1 MRSQSAVHGHYL
13 PNALPI
19 RVVERAVPD
28 TLMTISKSTCDRR
41 ARYVIALSAIV
52 ALVACNSPAGP
63 PTAAG
68 ISAVSGN
75 EQFAAP
81 GTPVANPLVVLVV
94 DDGGNPFPNA
104 PVHWT
109 ITGGGGTLA
118 DTTSTSDASGHSSMH
133 YTAGQ
138 TAGVATVSAMVN
150 TFWTT
155 SFNIHVVASTTSIV
169 K

>member
-1 MRSQSAVHGHYL
+1 M
-13 PNALPI
+13 N
-19 RVVERAVPD
+19 
-28 TLMTISKSTCDRR
+28 STSTSICDRR
-41 ARYVIALSAIV
+41 ARYVVALTALV
-52 ALVACNSPAGP
+52 ALVACNSPSGP

-81 GTPVANPLVVLVV
+81 GAPVANPLVVLVV
-94 DDGGNPFPNA
+94 DEGGNPFPNA

-109 ITGGGGTLA
+109 VTGGGGALA
-118 DTTSTSDASGHSSMH
+118 DTTSTSDASGHARMQ

-138 TAGVATVSAMVN
+138 TVGVATVSAMVN

-155 SFNIHVVASTTSIV
+155 SFNIHIVASANSV
-169 K
+169 R